1 MGVLKILGLI
11 PASRLASVAE
21 RLRKS
26 ESRVETLSKKLE
38 EVQTESRAW
47 RSKVDEAQK
56 RVKELEGEVS
66 REAQRFQKAKAE
78 IEKEAARDKKKTVDA
93 DALDAHLD
101 EADHDLTVARNHLM
115 AIEVKL
121 DILEGAATVLDGRTR
136 TLFAVLSPDGSL
148 TSTASRQ

>member
-1 MGVLKILGLI
+1 MGLLNILGLI

-26 ESRVETLSKKLE
+26 ESRVEALSKKLE
-38 EVQTESRAW
+38 EVQGESRAF

-66 REAQRFQKAKAE
+66 REAQRFEKAKAE
-78 IEKEAARDKKKTVDA
+78 IEKQAARDKKKTVDV
-93 DALDAHLD
+93 DALDAQLD
-101 EADHDLTVARNHLM
+101 EADHVLTVARDHMM

-136 TLFAVLSPDGSL
+136 TLLAVASPDGSL

>member
-1 MGVLKILGLI
+1 MGLLNMFGLVSG
-11 PASRLASVAE
+11 SRLATISE

-26 ESRVETLSKKLE
+26 ESRVDTLSKKLE
-38 EVQTESRAW
+38 EVQAESQAW

-66 REAQRFQKAKAE
+66 REAQRFRKEKAE
-78 IEKEAARDKKKTVDA
+78 IEKQAVREKKKTVDT
-93 DALDAHLD
+93 DALDARLD
-101 EADHDLTVARNHLM
+101 EADHDLAVARDHLM

-136 TLFAVLSPDGSL
+136 TLLAGSLPDGSR
-148 TSTASRQ
+148 TSTASQQ